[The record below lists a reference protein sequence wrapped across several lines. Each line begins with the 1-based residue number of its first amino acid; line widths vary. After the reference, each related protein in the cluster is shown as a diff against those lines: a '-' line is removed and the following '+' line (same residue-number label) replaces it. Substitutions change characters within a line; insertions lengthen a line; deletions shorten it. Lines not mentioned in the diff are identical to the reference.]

1 MNFSEQFA
9 EDVKKG
15 LSQTPKRLSS
25 KYFYDEKGSLLF
37 QQIMDLE
44 EYYLTAAEKNI
55 FLQKGDELAAHIRES
70 MPASFQIIE
79 LGAGD
84 GRKTE
89 LLLNYIDKLD
99 LECNYRPADIDK
111 TVLENLENRLRG
123 KFENISI
130 EKYHAIH
137 ETVLEGLEQDDTPT
151 LLLFL
156 GSNIGNYRND
166 VRNTF
171 IQNLSRALKSGDR
184 FLMGVDRKK
193 NPRKIIAAYDDSKG
207 VTEKFNLNLLHRINR
222 ELNANFPVDDFIF
235 YPTYNVELGEVRSY
249 LIASRDMTVDINA
262 LDMQVDFKAWE
273 YLHTEIS
280 RKYDRQELEAFAK
293 KGDLTIEQL
302 WTDDNSDF
310 WVILFRKD

>member
-1 MNFSEQFA
+1 MNFNEQFA

-15 LSQTPKRLSS
+15 LSQTPKRISS

-55 FLQKGDELAAHIRES
+55 FLHKGDDLAAHIKES
-70 MPASFQIIE
+70 MPSAFQIVE

-89 LLLNYIDKLD
+89 LLLRNIDRLD
-99 LECNYRPADIDK
+99 LECVYRPADIDS
-111 TVLENLENRLRG
+111 TVLKQLENRLQG
-123 KFENISI
+123 SFEKISI
-130 EKYHAIH
+130 QKFHAIH
-137 ETVLEGLEQDDTPT
+137 ETVLKELEEDDTPT
-151 LLLFL
+151 LLMFL
-156 GSNIGNYRND
+156 GSNIGNYSNE

-171 IQNLSRALKSGDR
+171 IQNISLALKTGDR

-193 NPRKIIAAYDDSKG
+193 NPRKIIKAYDDSKG
-207 VTEKFNLNLLHRINR
+207 VTKKFNLNLLHRINR
-222 ELNANFPVDDFIF
+222 ELDANIPVDDFIF

-249 LIASRDMTVDINA
+249 LIASQDMTIDIKA
-262 LDMQVDFKAWE
+262 LEMQVEFKAWE

-280 RKYDRQELEAFAK
+280 RKYDRQELETFAK
-293 KGDLTIEQL
+293 KGNLTIEHM